1 MYGLVAEQRCR
12 RNGSEPLWS
21 KEVMSFNDIL
31 WYCFY
36 SLNDEK
42 NDFVSGASLSERES
56 ILKLSEYFRLS
67 EKIRFFTVIGLLYC
81 ICIVER
87 ILFCKSLDG
96 SLTPKSLKLLFNLK
110 RYTKFMPENDYLT
123 LSV

>member
-1 MYGLVAEQRCR
+1 
-12 RNGSEPLWS
+12 
-21 KEVMSFNDIL
+21 MSFNDIL

-96 SLTPKSLKLLFNLK
+96 SLTPKSLKLLFDLK
-110 RYTKFMPENDYLT
+110 GSYTKFMPENDYST

>member
-1 MYGLVAEQRCR
+1 
-12 RNGSEPLWS
+12 
-21 KEVMSFNDIL
+21 MSFNDIL

-42 NDFVSGASLSERES
+42 NDFVSGASLSVRES

-81 ICIVER
+81 MCIVEN

-96 SLTPKSLKLLFNLK
+96 GLTPKSLKLLFDLK
-110 RYTKFMPENDYLT
+110 STLNSYLKLIT
-123 LSV
+123 